1 MGTLNATY
9 TFAAPAA
16 AKYVSE
22 SIDAGIAW
30 INQFPHDMLG
40 KTGCLH
46 LPSAFNFL
54 ISFLPL

>member
-22 SIDAGIAW
+22 SIDAGVAW
-30 INQFPHDMLG
+30 INHVPYDMLG
-40 KTGCLH
+40 KTG
-46 LPSAFNFL
+46 PL
-54 ISFLPL
+54 IY